1 MHEGTDVRP
10 DEDMSVLL
18 YNTNKQK
25 DGIDPRQLR
34 EPKNSPNLRPVKFFG
49 WNASKHC
56 KDQIHIADPIKE
68 F

>member
-25 DGIDPRQLR
+25 DGIDPGPLR
-34 EPKNSPNLRPVKFFG
+34 EPKNSLFSFENLYDYLTGPYLIFGDRP
-49 WNASKHC
+49 
-56 KDQIHIADPIKE
+56 
-68 F
+68 